1 MEKYRFILVPFVA
14 LIICQIIK
22 FIIESI
28 ISKRLRFDR
37 LFNGA
42 GGMPSSHT
50 TFSVA
55 LTTLVWLEEGL
66 MSPLFAICLIF
77 SMVVSYDAIGVRYE
91 SGKQAEA
98 INDLV
103 EDLITNKK
111 QKINYKV
118 LKEQLGHKP
127 LEVLGG
133 LILGF
138 VVSFIFYYLIFGN
151 L

>member
-1 MEKYRFILVPFVA
+1 MEEYRFIVVPFIA

-55 LTTLVWLEEGL
+55 LTTLVGL
-66 MSPLFAICLIF
+66 DVGLGSSLFAVCLIF

-91 SGKQAEA
+91 SGKQAET

-127 LEVLGG
+127 LEVMGG
-133 LILGF
+133 IILGF
-138 VVSFIFYYLIFGN
+138 VVSFIFYYLIFSN

>member
-1 MEKYRFILVPFVA
+1 MEKYRFIIVPFIA
-14 LIICQIIK
+14 LVICQIIK

-50 TFSVA
+50 TFSIA
-55 LTTLVWLEEGL
+55 LTTLVGFDAGL
-66 MSPLFAICLIF
+66 SSPLFAVCLIF
-77 SMVVSYDAIGVRYE
+77 SMIVSYDAIGVRYE
-91 SGKQAEA
+91 SGKQAEV

-103 EDLITNKK
+103 EDLITNNGKK
-111 QKINYKV
+111 TNYQV

-133 LILGF
+133 VLLGF
-138 VVSFIFYYLIFGN
+138 IVSFIFYSFIF
-151 L
+151 